1 MRSLALA
8 ALLVGWAVSAASTTA
23 PAGASAPGGGL
34 AFTSLR
40 GGAPHVWAVDVDGS
54 ALRPLTHTAQPAF
67 EGSPAYSP
75 DGTRIAY
82 VCGNFELCV
91 MNADGSA
98 QARLTTNDWPREF
111 RYDRSPAWSPDGTRI
126 VFVRTS
132 GRDEFW
138 TINADG
144 SGLRQIPVGAGF
156 NDNPVFSPD
165 GRTIAFDHA
174 DDASS
179 LDPDAPFLAPH
190 GIYVAGAGGGDA
202 RRITPEIGVDATDPA
217 WSPDG
222 GRIAFDRTTDGGT
235 RIYVVNAAGGGLRRT
250 VPRSFRVA
258 SGASWSPDGGTLAF
272 AGGRGGAISLYAV
285 ASAGGVPRRVTA
297 GPGPDFDPVWR
308 PSAAAARSALP
319 ATPVPPST
327 PTADARVVGAL
338 IAAGIELAAGLSPD
352 TVSDS
357 ARKAARAATALS
369 RIGRRIRAA
378 TLELRPATVR
388 GAAVRHRL
396 LRATTLVKAAVAE
409 LRAAVRSLRRHDR
422 RAARSH
428 RSDAQLGL
436 FGVFVAIAEGGARAG
451 LPNAVI

>member
-1 MRSLALA
+1 M
-8 ALLVGWAVSAASTTA
+8 WAVNA
-23 PAGASAPGGGL
+23 
-34 AFTSLR
+34 
-40 GGAPHVWAVDVDGS
+40 DGS
-54 ALRPLTHTAQPAF
+54 ALRPLTHTARPAF

-111 RYDRSPAWSPDGTRI
+111 RYDRSPAWSPDGARI

-132 GRDEFW
+132 GRDEIW

-144 SGLRQIPVGAGF
+144 SGLRQIPVATGF

-179 LDPDAPFLAPH
+179 LDPDAPFIAPH
-190 GIYVAGAGGGDA
+190 GIYVVGAGGGAA

-235 RIYVVNAAGGGLRRT
+235 RIYVMNVAGAGC
-250 VPRSFRVA
+250 
-258 SGASWSPDGGTLAF
+258 
-272 AGGRGGAISLYAV
+272 GGRSRGRSGSPPERAGRPTAARSPSPAGARGGILLYTV
-285 ASAGGVPRRVTA
+285 ASAGGTPRRLT
-297 GPGPDFDPVWR
+297 GRPGPDFDPAWR
-308 PSAAAARSALP
+308 PAAVAAARSALP
-319 ATPVPPST
+319 ATPAPPSA

-338 IAAGIELAAGLSPD
+338 IAAGIELTAGLSAD
-352 TVSDS
+352 TFSNS
-357 ARKAARAATALS
+357 ATKAARAATALS
-369 RIGRRIRAA
+369 RIARRTRAA

-388 GAAVRHRL
+388 GAAVRHRV

-422 RAARSH
+422 RAARRH

-436 FGVFVAIAEGGARAG
+436 FGVSVAIGEGGAIAG